1 MSKSQY
7 RILEALAD
15 AEILAVQSPSLIALN
30 LDLSRQ
36 HVSRSLA
43 ELVERDLVEKVD
55 TGKYRITQAGRA
67 EVTGR
72 NVAESVLPHLCPCL
86 PAGAVVAGI
95 TRLSGDRRS
104 RVQTDSPVRPS
115 TRILVTRFTP

>member
-30 LDLSRQ
+30 LDFSRQ

-67 EVTGR
+67 EVTG
-72 NVAESVLPHLCPCL
+72 P
-86 PAGAVVAGI
+86 
-95 TRLSGDRRS
+95 
-104 RVQTDSPVRPS
+104 
-115 TRILVTRFTP
+115 

>member
-36 HVSRSLA
+36 HVSRSLV

-55 TGKYRITQAGRA
+55 TGKYRITQAGRD
-67 EVTGR
+67 EVTG
-72 NVAESVLPHLCPCL
+72 P
-86 PAGAVVAGI
+86 
-95 TRLSGDRRS
+95 
-104 RVQTDSPVRPS
+104 
-115 TRILVTRFTP
+115 

>member
-36 HVSRSLA
+36 HVSRSLS
-43 ELVERDLVEKVD
+43 ELVERGLVEKVD
-55 TGKYRITQAGRA
+55 TGKYRITSAGRE
-67 EVTGR
+67 EVTK
-72 NVAESVLPHLCPCL
+72 P
-86 PAGAVVAGI
+86 
-95 TRLSGDRRS
+95 
-104 RVQTDSPVRPS
+104 
-115 TRILVTRFTP
+115 

>member
-36 HVSRSLA
+36 HVSRSLV
-43 ELVERDLVEKVD
+43 ELVDRGLVEKVD
-55 TGKYRITQAGRA
+55 TGKYRITSAGRD
-67 EVTGR
+67 EVTG
-72 NVAESVLPHLCPCL
+72 P
-86 PAGAVVAGI
+86 
-95 TRLSGDRRS
+95 
-104 RVQTDSPVRPS
+104 
-115 TRILVTRFTP
+115 

>member
-43 ELVERDLVEKVD
+43 ELVERGLVEKVD
-55 TGKYRITQAGRA
+55 TGKYRITEAGRD
-67 EVTGR
+67 EVT
-72 NVAESVLPHLCPCL
+72 
-86 PAGAVVAGI
+86 
-95 TRLSGDRRS
+95 RS
-104 RVQTDSPVRPS
+104 
-115 TRILVTRFTP
+115 